1 MKEEIET
8 FSKEEQNILKKIN
21 INNEILEKIFTKNK
35 ETKDE

>member
-35 ETKDE
+35 EIKDE

>member
-8 FSKEEQNILKKIN
+8 FSKEEQNILKKIS